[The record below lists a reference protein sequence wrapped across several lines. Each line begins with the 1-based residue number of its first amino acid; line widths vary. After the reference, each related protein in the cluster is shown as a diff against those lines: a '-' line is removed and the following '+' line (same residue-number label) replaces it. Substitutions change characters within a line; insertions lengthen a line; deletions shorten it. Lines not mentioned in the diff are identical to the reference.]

1 MAVSRDDKTEAPT
14 PRRRQ
19 EARSKGQVA
28 RSQDLT
34 AAVLLLVGFVSLR
47 FFWPPLWQSL
57 QAIVASAL
65 TPADPTRIDGLLP
78 FSLAIGREM
87 LYRLGPYMLILLA
100 AGVLVLYAQIGLLF
114 TLQPLT
120 PSLNKINPL
129 NGIKRLFSLRSL
141 MLAFLNMG
149 KLVAVLAVAYVALS
163 ADAGAILFASG
174 FAFHDLL
181 RLGGTLIFELC
192 MQLSV
197 AILILALLDLVWQR
211 YRHERDLRMTK
222 EEVKDEMRSMEGDPK
237 IKQRRRQLQMQLAM
251 QRLQKDVPH
260 ADVVVTN
267 PTHFSIAIAYDAT
280 SMLAPKVVA
289 KGADEIALRIRQIA
303 QQHGI
308 PIVERKPLARALFDA
323 VDVGDFIPER
333 FYRAIAEIL
342 AYIYE
347 LTGRAPDRSRSA
359 NPTFVGA

>member
-1 MAVSRDDKTEAPT
+1 MAASHDDKTEAPT

-34 AAVLLLVGFVSLR
+34 AAVLLFVGFASLR
-47 FFWPPLWQSL
+47 YIWPPLWHSL
-57 QAIVASAL
+57 HAIIVTSL
-65 TPADPTRIDGLLP
+65 TPEEPTRVDGLLP

-87 LYRLGPYMLILLA
+87 IYRVLPFLLILFV
-100 AGVLVLYAQIGLLF
+100 AGFAVLYAQIGPLL
-114 TLQPLT
+114 TLQPIT

-141 MLAFLNMG
+141 MIAFLNIG
-149 KLVAVLAVAYVALS
+149 KLVVVGSVAYVALS
-163 ADAGAILFASG
+163 ADAGAIMFAST
-174 FAFHDLL
+174 FAFQDVL
-181 RLGGTLIFELC
+181 RLGATLLFELC
-192 MQLSV
+192 MQLSI
-197 AILILALLDLVWQR
+197 AILILALIDLVWQR

-237 IKQRRRQLQMQLAM
+237 MKQRRRQVQLQLAM
-251 QRLQKDVPH
+251 QRLQKDVPK
-260 ADVVVTN
+260 ASVVVTN
-267 PTHFSIAIAYDAT
+267 PTHLSIAIAYDAAA
-280 SMLAPKVVA
+280 MVAPKVVA
-289 KGADEIALRIRQIA
+289 KGADEMALRIRQIA

-333 FYRAIAEIL
+333 FYRVIAEIL

-347 LTGRAPDRSRSA
+347 LTGRGSDGAHGKL
-359 NPTFVGA
+359 VGA